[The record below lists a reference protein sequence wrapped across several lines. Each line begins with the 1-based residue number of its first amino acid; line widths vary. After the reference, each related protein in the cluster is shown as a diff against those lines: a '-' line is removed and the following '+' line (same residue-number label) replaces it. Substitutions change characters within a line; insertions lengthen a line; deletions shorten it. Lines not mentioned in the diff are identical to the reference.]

1 MVPVGSSAPYSVS
14 KVAIVHMTLI
24 LGKVLGPDVLVNAVA
39 PRLVDTAW
47 TAEWSAVK
55 ENVAAAAPLRR
66 VGQAGD
72 IAVACE
78 YLLNTNY
85 TTGECI
91 AVDGGMD
98 LVSADVL
105 DQFPGRR
112 QCELTA
118 SSLQAWMNG
127 TA

>member
-1 MVPVGSSAPYSVS
+1 
-14 KVAIVHMTLI
+14 MTLI
-24 LGKVLGPDVLVNAVA
+24 LGKALGPDVLVNAVA

-66 VGQAGD
+66 VGQAKD
-72 IAVACE
+72 IGAACE
-78 YLLNTNY
+78 FLLNTNC

-98 LVSADVL
+98 LVSADAL

-112 QCELTA
+112 LCDLTA
-118 SSLQAWMNG
+118 SSLQAWMNT